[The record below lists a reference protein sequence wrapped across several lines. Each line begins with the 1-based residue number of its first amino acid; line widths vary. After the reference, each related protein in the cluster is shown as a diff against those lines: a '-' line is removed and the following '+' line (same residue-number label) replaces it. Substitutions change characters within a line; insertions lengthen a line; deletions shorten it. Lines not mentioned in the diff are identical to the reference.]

1 MSPDQLG
8 NQRYPVYKC
17 QHLFSA
23 ETRVFHNVFQ
33 ANRMEITETAQSNLL
48 VWVDHPS
55 EALKG
60 LEEPLDSE
68 VEALRDHHLV
78 ASKMGDHLDLGEAL
92 LGSATG
98 VSIIP
103 SDVVDVEEDREV
115 LEVDGEVEVDL
126 ETAQEVPLAV
136 EEVVVLRMAE
146 ALEAEEVKEGVGEVL
161 VQVVA

>member
-8 NQRYPVYKC
+8 NQRYPVHKC

-78 ASKMGDHLDLGEAL
+78 ANKMGDHLDLGEAL

-98 VSIIP
+98 VSITP

-126 ETAQEVPLAV
+126 ETAQEVPLA
-136 EEVVVLRMAE
+136 EEEEVVLRMAE
-146 ALEAEEVKEGVGEVL
+146 ALEAEEVKEEVGEVL

>member
-1 MSPDQLG
+1 M
-8 NQRYPVYKC
+8 C

-33 ANRMEITETAQSNLL
+33 ANLMEITETARSNLL

-68 VEALRDHHLV
+68 VAALRDHHLV
-78 ASKMGDHLDLGEAL
+78 ANKMGDHLDLGEAL

-103 SDVVDVEEDREV
+103 SDVVDVEDREV
-115 LEVDGEVEVDL
+115 LGVDGEVEVDL
-126 ETAQEVPLAV
+126 ETAQEVPLAE

-146 ALEAEEVKEGVGEVL
+146 ALEAEEVKEEVGEVL

>member
-1 MSPDQLG
+1 
-8 NQRYPVYKC
+8 
-17 QHLFSA
+17 
-23 ETRVFHNVFQ
+23 
-33 ANRMEITETAQSNLL
+33 MEITETAQSNLL

-68 VEALRDHHLV
+68 VAALRDHHLV
-78 ASKMGDHLDLGEAL
+78 ANKMGDHLDLGEAL

-115 LEVDGEVEVDL
+115 LGVDGEVEVDL
-126 ETAQEVPLAV
+126 ETAQEVPLAE

-146 ALEAEEVKEGVGEVL
+146 ALEAEEVKEEVGEVL

>member
-8 NQRYPVYKC
+8 NQRYPVHKC

-33 ANRMEITETAQSNLL
+33 ANRMEITETDQSNLL

-68 VEALRDHHLV
+68 VEALRDHHL
-78 ASKMGDHLDLGEAL
+78 AANKMVDHLDLGE
-92 LGSATG
+92 GSATG

-103 SDVVDVEEDREV
+103 SDVVDVEEDKEV

-126 ETAQEVPLAV
+126 ETAQEVPLAE

-146 ALEAEEVKEGVGEVL
+146 ALEAEEVKEGVEEVL

>member
-1 MSPDQLG
+1 M
-8 NQRYPVYKC
+8 
-17 QHLFSA
+17 
-23 ETRVFHNVFQ
+23 FQ

-55 EALKG
+55 EGLKG

-68 VEALRDHHLV
+68 VAALRDHHLV
-78 ASKMGDHLDLGEAL
+78 ANKMGDHLDLGEAL

-115 LEVDGEVEVDL
+115 LGEDGEVEVDL
-126 ETAQEVPLAV
+126 ETAQEVPLAE

-146 ALEAEEVKEGVGEVL
+146 ALEAEEVKEEGGEVL
-161 VQVVA
+161 VQVVVR

>member
-1 MSPDQLG
+1 M
-8 NQRYPVYKC
+8 
-17 QHLFSA
+17 
-23 ETRVFHNVFQ
+23 FQ

-55 EALKG
+55 EGLKG

-68 VEALRDHHLV
+68 VAALRDHHLV
-78 ASKMGDHLDLGEAL
+78 ANKMGDHLDLGEAL

-115 LEVDGEVEVDL
+115 LGEDGEVEVDL
-126 ETAQEVPLAV
+126 ETAQEVPLAE

-146 ALEAEEVKEGVGEVL
+146 ALEAEEVKEVVGEVL
-161 VQVVA
+161 VQVVVR

>member
-1 MSPDQLG
+1 M
-8 NQRYPVYKC
+8 
-17 QHLFSA
+17 
-23 ETRVFHNVFQ
+23 FQ
-33 ANRMEITETAQSNLL
+33 ANRMEITETARSNLL

-78 ASKMGDHLDLGEAL
+78 ANKMGDHLDLGEAL

-103 SDVVDVEEDREV
+103 SDVVDVEDREV
-115 LEVDGEVEVDL
+115 LGVDGEVEVDL
-126 ETAQEVPLAV
+126 ETAQEVPLAE

-146 ALEAEEVKEGVGEVL
+146 ALEAEEVKEEVGEVL

>member
-1 MSPDQLG
+1 M
-8 NQRYPVYKC
+8 C

-33 ANRMEITETAQSNLL
+33 ANLMEITETARSNLL

-55 EALKG
+55 EGLKG

-78 ASKMGDHLDLGEAL
+78 ANKMGDHLDLGEAL

-98 VSIIP
+98 SSIIP
-103 SDVVDVEEDREV
+103 SDVVDVEDREV

-126 ETAQEVPLAV
+126 ETAQEVPLAE

-146 ALEAEEVKEGVGEVL
+146 ALEAEEVKEEVGEVL

>member
-1 MSPDQLG
+1 
-8 NQRYPVYKC
+8 
-17 QHLFSA
+17 
-23 ETRVFHNVFQ
+23 
-33 ANRMEITETAQSNLL
+33 MEITETARSNLL

-68 VEALRDHHLV
+68 VAALRDHHLV
-78 ASKMGDHLDLGEAL
+78 ANKMGDHLDLGEAL

-103 SDVVDVEEDREV
+103 SDVVDVEDREV
-115 LEVDGEVEVDL
+115 LGVDGEVEVDL
-126 ETAQEVPLAV
+126 ETAQEVPLAE

-146 ALEAEEVKEGVGEVL
+146 ALEAEEVKEVDGEVL

>member
-1 MSPDQLG
+1 
-8 NQRYPVYKC
+8 
-17 QHLFSA
+17 
-23 ETRVFHNVFQ
+23 
-33 ANRMEITETAQSNLL
+33 MEIMETARSNLL

-68 VEALRDHHLV
+68 VAALRDHHLV
-78 ASKMGDHLDLGEAL
+78 ANKMGDHLDLGEAL

-103 SDVVDVEEDREV
+103 SDVVDVEEDKEV
-115 LEVDGEVEVDL
+115 LGVDGEVEVDL
-126 ETAQEVPLAV
+126 ETAQEVPLAE

-146 ALEAEEVKEGVGEVL
+146 ALEAEEVGEVL

>member
-1 MSPDQLG
+1 M
-8 NQRYPVYKC
+8 
-17 QHLFSA
+17 
-23 ETRVFHNVFQ
+23 FQ
-33 ANRMEITETAQSNLL
+33 ANRMEITETARSNLL

-78 ASKMGDHLDLGEAL
+78 ANKMGDHLDLGEAL

-103 SDVVDVEEDREV
+103 SDVVDVEDREV
-115 LEVDGEVEVDL
+115 LGVDGEVEVDL
-126 ETAQEVPLAV
+126 QTAQEVPLAE

-146 ALEAEEVKEGVGEVL
+146 ALEAEEVKEEVGEVL

>member
-1 MSPDQLG
+1 M
-8 NQRYPVYKC
+8 
-17 QHLFSA
+17 
-23 ETRVFHNVFQ
+23 FQ
-33 ANRMEITETAQSNLL
+33 ANRMEITETARSNLL

-68 VEALRDHHLV
+68 VAALRDHHLV
-78 ASKMGDHLDLGEAL
+78 ANKMGDHLDLGEAL

-103 SDVVDVEEDREV
+103 SDVVDVEDREV
-115 LEVDGEVEVDL
+115 LGVDGEVEVDL
-126 ETAQEVPLAV
+126 ETAQEVPLAE

-146 ALEAEEVKEGVGEVL
+146 ALEAEEVKEVDGEVL

>member
-1 MSPDQLG
+1 M
-8 NQRYPVYKC
+8 C

-33 ANRMEITETAQSNLL
+33 ANRMEITETARSNLL

-68 VEALRDHHLV
+68 VAALRDHHLV
-78 ASKMGDHLDLGEAL
+78 ANKMGDHLDLGEAL

-103 SDVVDVEEDREV
+103 SDVVDVEDREV

-126 ETAQEVPLAV
+126 ETAQEVPLAE

-146 ALEAEEVKEGVGEVL
+146 ALEAEEVKEADGAVL
-161 VQVVA
+161 VQVVVRSDGTE

>member
-1 MSPDQLG
+1 M
-8 NQRYPVYKC
+8 
-17 QHLFSA
+17 
-23 ETRVFHNVFQ
+23 FQ
-33 ANRMEITETAQSNLL
+33 ANRMEITETARSNLL

-68 VEALRDHHLV
+68 VAALRDHHLV
-78 ASKMGDHLDLGEAL
+78 ANKMGDHLDLGEAL

-115 LEVDGEVEVDL
+115 LEVAGEVEVDL
-126 ETAQEVPLAV
+126 ETAQEVPLAE

-146 ALEAEEVKEGVGEVL
+146 ALEAEEVKEADGAVL
-161 VQVVA
+161 VQVVVRSDGTE

>member
-1 MSPDQLG
+1 
-8 NQRYPVYKC
+8 
-17 QHLFSA
+17 
-23 ETRVFHNVFQ
+23 
-33 ANRMEITETAQSNLL
+33 MEITETARSNLL

-78 ASKMGDHLDLGEAL
+78 ANKMGDHLDLGEVL

-103 SDVVDVEEDREV
+103 SDVVDVEDREV

-126 ETAQEVPLAV
+126 ETAQEVPLAE

-146 ALEAEEVKEGVGEVL
+146 ALEAEEDKEVDGEVL